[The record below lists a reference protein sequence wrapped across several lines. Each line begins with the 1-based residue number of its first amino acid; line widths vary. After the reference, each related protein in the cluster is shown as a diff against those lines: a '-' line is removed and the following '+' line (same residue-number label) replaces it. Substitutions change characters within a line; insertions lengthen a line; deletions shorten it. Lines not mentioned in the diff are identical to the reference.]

1 MTKGQLVAISLV
13 RDLLDFT
20 PVGHIPILDQVLD
33 LPVIYAHYQ
42 YAGNRAVLVAPELVP
57 LVGVLPLFTVCA
69 LLYP

>member
-1 MTKGQLVAISLV
+1 MTRGQLVAISLI

-42 YAGNRAVLVAPELVP
+42 
-57 LVGVLPLFTVCA
+57 
-69 LLYP
+69 